1 MHPSSGMG
9 RAACAATCLVFLSFM
24 PVTAEATGAMGGGHM
39 GGFRLAPPAAAGF
52 HSAPRA
58 IVARP
63 QMQRLAPQGLGR
75 PNGGYPGFAQRNFGY
90 QRPGMPPMGGP
101 IYGHV
106 RTGPQPY
113 PHVFPGYGQ
122 SRPGFAQFDHNRGRR
137 FAGGPLIYP
146 FGGYG
151 AGSYAPQVEPSLVT
165 QYAEPPLQGYYG
177 YYGGPAPTPCVAP
190 IIIQI
195 GPTAGG
201 AGRLLPP
208 VVQGGGSGGCGV
220 PQVVTYARAD
230 APPQV
235 IEGLGPAPR
244 GKRKHALRARY

>member
-1 MHPSSGMG
+1 MHPSSGIG
-9 RAACAATCLVFLSFM
+9 RAACAASCLAFFSFM
-24 PVTAEATGAMGGGHM
+24 PVAAQAAGPTGGGAP
-39 GGFRLAPPAAAGF
+39 GFRAAAPAPAGF
-52 HSAPRA
+52 HAAPRA
-58 IVARP
+58 MIARP
-63 QMQRLAPQGLGR
+63 QMQHPAPQGVRAPIGS
-75 PNGGYPGFAQRNFGY
+75 PGLAQRSFGY
-90 QRPGMPPMGGP
+90 RGPGLPPLGGP

-113 PHVFPGYGQ
+113 PQAYGQ
-122 SRPGFAQFDHNRGRR
+122 FRPGFGQHDHNRGRR

-146 FGGYG
+146 FGYG
-151 AGSYAPQVEPSLVT
+151 TGSTFVEPSLVT

-177 YYGGPAPTPCVAP
+177 YYGAAAPAPCVAP
-190 IIIQI
+190 VIIQI

-208 VVQGGGSGGCGV
+208 VVQSGSGGCSV

-230 APPQV
+230 ASPRV
-235 IEGLGPAPR
+235 IDGIGPKPR